1 MAITKDDVVHVAG
14 LARLEL
20 THDETELYTAQLKRI
35 LGYVEK
41 LSTLDTSKV
50 EPLFYS
56 STPDALLREDSV
68 GPSLARGE
76 ALENAPQKDRGCFK
90 VPRIIEQ
97 P

>member
-1 MAITKDDVVHVAG
+1 MAITKDDVAHAAK

-20 THDETELYTAQLKRI
+20 TRDETELYTAQLKRI

-41 LSTLDTSKV
+41 LEALDTSKV

-68 GPSLARGE
+68 EPSISRDE
-76 ALENAPQKDRGCFK
+76 ALKNAPQADKGCFK
-90 VPRIIEQ
+90 VPRIIE
-97 P
+97 